1 MRHTLS
7 SVLMPFC
14 RRAPPFP
21 PRCSLC
27 AFQAAHASME
37 DMMETAER
45 LIASCAQGVA
55 NACERELEWLVTRQS
70 QASPDS
76 RDAAPSPSLPEVL
89 SALAAGGGGGAAGFA
104 RVTYTDAVKA
114 LSQVMQHLTHHALDT
129 VARRAHR
136 TAAHHCIS

>member
-1 MRHTLS
+1 
-7 SVLMPFC
+7 
-14 RRAPPFP
+14 
-21 PRCSLC
+21 
-27 AFQAAHASME
+27 
-37 DMMETAER
+37 METAER

-114 LSQVMQHLTHHALDT
+114 LSQVMQHLTHHALMRWT
-129 VARRAHR
+129 QSRGAL
-136 TAAHHCIS
+136 TALQRITSSLDSNLSRGRLPPALLKSRPNGGSRFVSSTSA